1 MANSVNYA
9 GDFFIE
15 KAEIITSSGQII
27 NVATNIVEIN
37 FYEDIF
43 SSSITGDLVLIDTLN
58 LVTNGPIIGQEQL
71 QLRVTTPGFKDNDS
85 KINFVDEVLMI
96 HKVGLRAP
104 VSNTAQLY
112 KLSFISK
119 EALTNE
125 RITVSKS
132 FEGTYADLVVDMLSS
147 ELKSTK
153 NVFVEK
159 TLNSKRLIIPNIHP
173 FDVIRRAS
181 TQSVSETNFSPTFV
195 FYETRSGYH
204 FRTLESLMQKKVI
217 NEYYYGKPNISSD
230 KSAPSAYAGFS
241 GITSAQVES
250 TASHIN
256 EGKIAKDY
264 KRIRR
269 YNIASNSDLL
279 LNTKSGM
286 LSSHLI
292 VHDSY
297 NKEINTY
304 DFNYF
309 DTFHNAKHIGYFD
322 GGKANPLYSESH
334 ADEDENRVT
343 DFPHAR
349 THFVSSAIKDTT
361 TGTSASHEING
372 NFSFASSK
380 MEEWYLQRQSRFMQI
395 SSGLALNCEIAGITS
410 MEVGDTVDIR
420 LPIMGAKTKKKDSYD
435 TVYKGKF
442 LIKSLRHLFNI
453 GNKIHTTFMVVVK
466 DSSNEEFSAEG
477 IPPTNEKKDGILYEI
492 GTT

>member
-1 MANSVNYA
+1 MTNKLNYA
-9 GDFFIE
+9 GDFSIE

-27 NVATNIVEIN
+27 NITDNIAEIN

-43 SSSITGDLVLIDTLN
+43 SASITGDLVIVDTLN

-96 HKVGLRAP
+96 HKVALRTP
-104 VSNTAQLY
+104 ISNTAQMY

-125 RITVSKS
+125 RISVSKS
-132 FEGTYADLVVDMLSS
+132 FEGTYADLVVDMLST

-153 NVFVEK
+153 NIFVEK
-159 TLNSKRLIIPNIHP
+159 TLNSKRIVIPDIHP
-173 FDVIRRAS
+173 FDVIRHAS

-195 FYETRSGYH
+195 FYETRNGYH
-204 FRTLESLMQKKVI
+204 FRTLESLMQKPFI
-217 NEYYYGKPNISSD
+217 NEYYFGKPNISGEKTEEKMD
-230 KSAPSAYAGFS
+230 KDF
-241 GITSAQVES
+241 
-250 TASHIN
+250 
-256 EGKIAKDY
+256 
-264 KRIRR
+264 KRIRK

-279 LNTKSGM
+279 LNTRSGM

-297 NKEINTY
+297 NKEVTTY

-309 DTFHNAKHIGYFD
+309 DTFNTAKHIGYFD
-322 GGKANPLYSESH
+322 GGNANPLYSESH
-334 ADEDENRVT
+334 VDEDKNRVT

-349 THFVSSAIKDTT
+349 THLASTAIKNTT

-372 NFSFASSK
+372 NFSFSGSK
-380 MEEWYLQRQSRFMQI
+380 INEWYLQRQSRFMQI
-395 SSGLALNCEIAGITS
+395 SSGLTLNCEIAGVTS
-410 MEVGDTVDIR
+410 MEVGDTIDIR
-420 LPIMGAKTKKKDSYD
+420 LPITGAKTKHKDSYD

-442 LIKSLRHLFNI
+442 LIKTLRHLF
-453 GNKIHTTFMVVVK
+453 KTSDKMHTTFMVVVK

-477 IPPTNEKKDGILYEI
+477 VPSTNEKKDGILYEI
-492 GTT
+492 ETR

>member
-1 MANSVNYA
+1 MTDKLNYA
-9 GDFFIE
+9 GDFSIE

-27 NVATNIVEIN
+27 NISDNIVEIN

-43 SSSITGDLVLIDTLN
+43 SVSITGDLVVVDTLN

-96 HKVGLRAP
+96 HKVALRTP
-104 VSNTAQLY
+104 VSNTAQAY

-119 EALTNE
+119 EALTNQ

-132 FEGTYADLVVDMLSS
+132 FEGTYADLVVDMLTT

-153 NVFVEK
+153 NIFVEK
-159 TLNSKRLIIPNIHP
+159 TLNSKRLVIPDIHP
-173 FDVIRRAS
+173 FDVIRQAS

-195 FYETRSGYH
+195 FYETRNGYH
-204 FRTLESLMQKKVI
+204 FRTLESLMQKPFI
-217 NEYYYGKPNISSD
+217 NEYYYGKPNVSS
-230 KSAPSAYAGFS
+230 G
-241 GITSAQVES
+241 TSAVIDANF
-250 TASHIN
+250 ASKLN
-256 EGKIAKDY
+256 EGKIAKDF
-264 KRIRR
+264 KRIRK

-279 LNTKSGM
+279 VNTKSGM

-297 NKEINTY
+297 NKEVTTY

-309 DTFHNAKHIGYFD
+309 DTFNTAKHMGYFD
-322 GGKANPLYSESH
+322 GGNANPLYSESH
-334 ADEDENRVT
+334 IDEDENRVT

-349 THFVSSAIKDTT
+349 THLHSTAIKNTT
-361 TGTSASHEING
+361 TGTSASHEVNG
-372 NFSFASSK
+372 NFSFSGSK
-380 MEEWYLQRQSRFMQI
+380 INEWYLQRQSRFMQI
-395 SSGLALNCEIAGITS
+395 SSGLTLNCEIAGITS
-410 MEVGDTVDIR
+410 MEAGDTIDIR
-420 LPIMGAKTKKKDSYD
+420 LPIMGAKTKHKDSYD

-442 LIKSLRHLFNI
+442 LIKTLRHLF
-453 GNKIHTTFMVVVK
+453 KTSDKMHTTFMIVVK
-466 DSSNEEFSAEG
+466 DSSNQEFSAEG
-477 IPPTNEKKDGILYEI
+477 VPPTNEKKDGILYEI